1 MSNMIRIGLIGDFSS
16 HVKAHYAIP
25 RAVEFAL
32 SGLACQAQLSWLS
45 TSLLADDSQIAL
57 SDFDALW
64 CVPGS
69 PYENMDGALRAIRC
83 ARERGIPF
91 LGTCGGFQHAI
102 IEYARNVLGL
112 AEADH
117 AESNP
122 SASLPL
128 IAPLSCSLVGTQG
141 VITFIPNSRIAAIYG
156 RDEAIEEY
164 HCNFGFHSQY
174 RSLLE
179 QGEMRITGV
188 DSNNEARVIEL
199 AHHPFFIGTLFQPER
214 SAFRDVA
221 HPLIRAFLQAAID
234 SSTVM
239 PATRRQ
245 PETIK

>member
-1 MSNMIRIGLIGDFSS
+1 MSNTIRIGLIGDFSS

-25 RAVEFAL
+25 RAVELAL

-45 TSLLADDSQIAL
+45 TSLIADDTQVAL
-57 SDFDALW
+57 ADFDALW

-69 PYENMDGALRAIRC
+69 PYESMDGALQAIRF
-83 ARERGIPF
+83 ARERSIPF
-91 LGTCGGFQHAI
+91 LGTCGGFQHAL

-122 SASLPL
+122 TASLPL
-128 IAPLSCSLVGTQG
+128 IAPLTCSLVGTQG
-141 VITFIPNSRIAAIYG
+141 IIRFIPNSRITAIYG
-156 RDEAIEEY
+156 RDETTEEY

-179 QGEMRITGV
+179 QGDLRITGV
-188 DSNNEARVIEL
+188 DSNGEARVVEL

-214 SAFRDVA
+214 SAFRNVA

-234 SSTVM
+234 SSALT
-239 PATRRQ
+239 PANRRQ